1 MGMIKRVGASVVVA
15 GLAFAAMQ
23 LHAHHGAGVFN
34 PEVMVTVSGTVTDFQ
49 FVNPHVLV
57 FMTVT
62 DEDGAEQ
69 KWSGELTAPN
79 RLSRMTNVN
88 VQWTRDILKPGDE
101 IMMEGHPANNGA
113 PAMDII
119 TIVNADGVVLIGGA
133 RTTTRLNTN

>member
-1 MGMIKRVGASVVVA
+1 MNKRVYASVVVA
-15 GLAFAAMQ
+15 GLSLAATQ
-23 LHAHHGAGVFN
+23 LYAHHGAGVFD
-34 PEVMVTVSGTVTDFQ
+34 PDTMVSLTGTVTDFQ

-62 DEDGAEQ
+62 QEDGTEQ
-69 KWSGELTAPN
+69 QWSGELTAPM
-79 RLSRMTNVN
+79 RLSRMTNLN
-88 VQWTRDILKPGDE
+88 VQWTKDILKPGDE

-133 RTTTRLNTN
+133 RANTRLNTN

>member
-1 MGMIKRVGASVVVA
+1 MNKRVYASVVVA
-15 GLAFAAMQ
+15 GLSLAATQ
-23 LHAHHGAGVFN
+23 LYAHHGAGVFD
-34 PEVMVTVSGTVTDFQ
+34 PDTMVSLTGTVTDFQ

-62 DEDGAEQ
+62 QEDGTEQ
-69 KWSGELTAPN
+69 QWSGELTAPM
-79 RLSRMTNVN
+79 RLSRMTNLK
-88 VQWTRDILKPGDE
+88 VQWTKDILKPGDE

-133 RTTTRLNTN
+133 RANTRLNTN